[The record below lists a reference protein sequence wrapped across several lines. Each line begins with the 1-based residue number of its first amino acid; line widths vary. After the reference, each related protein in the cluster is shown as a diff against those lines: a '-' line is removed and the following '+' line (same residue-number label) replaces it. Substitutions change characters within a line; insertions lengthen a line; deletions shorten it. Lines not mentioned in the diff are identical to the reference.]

1 MASKTV
7 EPRVMVQ
14 VSIGCGIWVNAT
26 RRSSRGILVNATGG
40 FRLRNFG
47 QCDREIRSRDLGRR
61 EKETRSRNDEKGSC
75 KKRGNLEFQR
85 QNPGSTVRTE
95 PVVSRVGAASIK
107 YFQKQNF
114 ELKTVAR
121 VVVS

>member
-1 MASKTV
+1 M
-7 EPRVMVQ
+7 
-14 VSIGCGIWVNAT
+14 
-26 RRSSRGILVNATGG
+26 NATGG
-40 FRLRNFG
+40 IRLRDFG

-95 PVVSRVGAASIK
+95 PVVSLK
-107 YFQKQNF
+107 YFKKQNL
-114 ELKTVAR
+114 ELLNLLPG
-121 VVVS
+121 